1 MSLRSLWPG
10 RYIKKVRQTI
20 DSVFNRVSNQDHFPN
35 ATLSMFLDLMSEK
48 ETPSVLETGVK
59 RSIPD
64 RSTLHKDWVPH
75 AGEYIGTD
83 FQNGA
88 DVDVVAD
95 LHDLSR
101 NFDENRFDAIISC
114 STLEHVQYPWISAIE
129 MCRVLKPGGL
139 VFIQTHQTY
148 PLHAYPYDYW
158 RFSAEALQTLFC
170 EKVGFKTLHSSYE
183 FPCHIY
189 SAHVPGAKDDPSY
202 LNVLLLA
209 KKMKHPAGHIEWAS

>member
-1 MSLRSLWPG
+1 MNSRPG
-10 RYIKKVRQTI
+10 RYIKKKVLQTI
-20 DSVFNRVSNQDHFPN
+20 DFILNRVSNKDHLAPV
-35 ATLSMFLDLMSEK
+35 TLQMFLDLMSEK
-48 ETPSVLETGVK
+48 ETPSVLETGTK

-64 RSTLHKDWVPH
+64 RSTLHQDWVPH

-95 LHDLSR
+95 LHNLSR
-101 NFDENRFDAIISC
+101 TFDENRFDAIISC

-148 PLHAYPYDYW
+148 PLHAYPHDYW

-170 EKVGFKTLHSSYE
+170 EKIGFKTLDSNYE
-183 FPCHIY
+183 FPCHIFSTSVP
-189 SAHVPGAKDDPSY
+189 SAIHDSSY
-202 LNVLLLA
+202 LNVILLA
-209 KKMKHPAGHIEWAS
+209 QKINHPAGHIEWAP